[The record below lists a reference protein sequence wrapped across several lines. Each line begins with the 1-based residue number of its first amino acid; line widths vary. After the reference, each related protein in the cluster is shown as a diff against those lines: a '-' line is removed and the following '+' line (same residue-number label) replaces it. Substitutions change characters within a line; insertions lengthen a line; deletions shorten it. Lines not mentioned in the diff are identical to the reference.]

1 MRRLIFP
8 LVLGIGGGLILI
20 SLGIWQLQR
29 LSIKEEMI
37 RQLEARIAA
46 APGELPPILVPE
58 RDRYMPVAI
67 DGSFLPGEILVLVS
81 VRGVGPGYRVIEPFQ
96 TASGR
101 RILID
106 RGFISEDER
115 GVPRVAS
122 AARVVGNLDWP
133 DEVDNFTPSPVARD
147 VPEMARRLGTD
158 PVLVVQREVSVSDG
172 PMLAGPRPRRR
183 PLRARPS
190 SWCWPQLA
198 ARPRSPPCSPDA
210 DRSTSEVAFRVDA
223 PPFLGEAISATTS
236 SAAHRARLC
245 GLRPRRPRA
254 PRPARPEPLPAR
266 ALPRADAR
274 LQGLRDAAHRPALP
288 GWR

>member
-20 SLGIWQLQR
+20 SLGVWQLQR

-133 DEVDNFTPSPVARD
+133 DEVDNFTPSPDEAGGLWFARD

-172 PMLAGPRPRRR
+172 PVTPMPVDSSRISNDHLGYAVTWFGMAFAWLGMTVILVQRR
-183 PLRARPS
+183 LRR
-190 SWCWPQLA
+190 
-198 ARPRSPPCSPDA
+198 
-210 DRSTSEVAFRVDA
+210 TY
-223 PPFLGEAISATTS
+223 
-236 SAAHRARLC
+236 
-245 GLRPRRPRA
+245 
-254 PRPARPEPLPAR
+254 
-266 ALPRADAR
+266 
-274 LQGLRDAAHRPALP
+274 
-288 GWR
+288 